1 MVNKWIKI
9 GIPTLAG
16 LALLGGS
23 SYIGSNIGYNRGKEA
38 GYKEARPTEL
48 TGARIDG
55 YQGMSDFIF
64 HPGKTE
70 PSYWLEVKE
79 KEIISLHKIDAV
91 VSRKEV
97 TTGKTT
103 VSLEKRLIL
112 DKVTHSP
119 TEQAITFQP

>member
-1 MVNKWIKI
+1 MINKLIKF

-23 SYIGSNIGYNRGKEA
+23 SYIGHNIGYNKGKEA
-38 GYKEARPTEL
+38 RLTEL

-55 YQGMSDFIF
+55 YQGMNDFIF
-64 HPGKTE
+64 HRDKTE
-70 PSYWLEVKE
+70 PSYWIEVKE
-79 KEIISLHKIDAV
+79 KEIVGLHKIDAV